1 MNPFALY
8 AIVFIEGFSSLGAE
22 IIALRRLT
30 PNVGSSILVTAPTIG
45 FFLLA
50 LAAGYYSGAK
60 VDRGYIN
67 KVTTNF
73 LMSAGLIG
81 GGLSLVT
88 IDFIFAAFPALV
100 AYLVFVLGILC
111 PIAWLLGQ
119 TVPILTNLVAHERA
133 GQASGTA
140 LFWSTIGSFA
150 GSIIPSLI
158 LMQFAGISWAI
169 MACSAAL
176 LAGVL
181 IMSSD
186 RSAIYS
192 PILLFAAIASVNMGH
207 SPNIETAFGQYRVD
221 EIIASPSNGY
231 YAKGGR
237 VFIVNS
243 QNASFIGNGDTPL
256 YASYIGEI
264 RKTLIEDLALK
275 GGEVLVLG
283 AGGFTLSIDENRNRY
298 TYVDIDPAIRKIA
311 ENHFLHKEINGDFK
325 VDDARN
331 YTKNTERKFDAVVVD
346 VYSSHT
352 SIPSH
357 LVTKE
362 FWASTRRILLEDGVM
377 IANLILDG
385 RLESPYSRNIL
396 ATIESIYGRCSVDVL
411 RRKAQSSNVEVVCF
425 ATSTPGDVRIYTDES
440 NRAEL
445 DRVTPR

>member
-1 MNPFALY
+1 
-8 AIVFIEGFSSLGAE
+8 
-22 IIALRRLT
+22 
-30 PNVGSSILVTAPTIG
+30 
-45 FFLLA
+45 
-50 LAAGYYSGAK
+50 
-60 VDRGYIN
+60 
-67 KVTTNF
+67 
-73 LMSAGLIG
+73 
-81 GGLSLVT
+81 
-88 IDFIFAAFPALV
+88 
-100 AYLVFVLGILC
+100 
-111 PIAWLLGQ
+111 
-119 TVPILTNLVAHERA
+119 
-133 GQASGTA
+133 
-140 LFWSTIGSFA
+140 
-150 GSIIPSLI
+150 
-158 LMQFAGISWAI
+158 
-169 MACSAAL
+169 
-176 LAGVL
+176 
-181 IMSSD
+181 
-186 RSAIYS
+186 
-192 PILLFAAIASVNMGH
+192 
-207 SPNIETAFGQYRVD
+207 
-221 EIIASPSNGY
+221 
-231 YAKGGR
+231 GGR

-256 YASYIGEI
+256 FASYIGEI